1 VKGVRV
7 IVLGIETSCDDTAVA
22 LVEDCSK
29 VLASVVSTQS
39 VHEAY
44 GGVVPELAS
53 REHLHRI
60 HGAYDRCLKEAGGGP
75 AGFDAIAVTH
85 GPGLVGSLL
94 VGLSFAKG
102 LAYATGRPFVG
113 VNHLE
118 AHLMSHL
125 PAGLACDYPYVGL
138 IASGGHTEIVHV
150 RGFEDYTV
158 MGSTIDDAAGEAFDK
173 IGVLLGLTYPAGA
186 ALDALAENGD
196 PGAIA
201 LPAVRMKR
209 AGKYDLS
216 FSGLKTAV
224 RKLIEAKADSSGR
237 VSDGYRTDV
246 AASFRRRVVND
257 LLERL
262 FDAAEDA
269 GVDRVF
275 LAGGVA
281 RNSLL
286 RRSAAEKGA
295 LDGLEVLIPDPR
307 FCSDN
312 AAMTAALGTLKL
324 QRGMRSSYS
333 LDAFPTMGDLI

>member
-1 VKGVRV
+1 L

-22 LVEDCSK
+22 LVEDCST
-29 VLASVVSTQS
+29 VLASVVSSQS

-53 REHLHRI
+53 REHLLKI
-60 HGAYDRCLKEAGGGP
+60 HGTYARCLEEAGAGP
-75 AGFDAIAVTH
+75 SDADAIAVTH
-85 GPGLVGSLL
+85 GPGLIGSLL

-150 RGFEDYTV
+150 RDFEDYAV

-186 ALDALAENGD
+186 ALDALAESGD
-196 PGAIA
+196 SQAVS

-224 RKLIEAKADSSGR
+224 RKLIEAKAGSSGA
-237 VSDGYRTDV
+237 VPDGYRADV
-246 AASFRRRVVND
+246 AASFRRRVVTD

-262 FDAAEDA
+262 FDAARAVGAE
-269 GVDRVF
+269 RVF

-286 RRSAAEKGA
+286 RRSAAERGA
-295 LDGLEVLIPDPR
+295 EAGLEVLIPDPR

-324 QRGMRSSYS
+324 RRGMRSSYS